1 VRRVIDLALVGNFE
15 GMRIFTALHE
25 SGEIQAV
32 RVAGGASLGLRGG
45 GGFSILPALRS
56 SASAILPLGLLALAV
71 MLAAQHRAPA
81 PPAHP
86 IDRSSLEA
94 VREGHATRRLSAAID
109 TYRLLEGRFPD
120 ELEALARRGVVE
132 ANALA
137 APEGRPYYSALRA
150 DGVILLA
157 PEH

>member
-1 VRRVIDLALVGNFE
+1 MTTTR
-15 GMRIFTALHE
+15 
-25 SGEIQAV
+25 S
-32 RVAGGASLGLRGG
+32 VA
-45 GGFSILPALRS
+45 
-56 SASAILPLGLLALAV
+56 LPLALLALAA
-71 MLAAQHRAPA
+71 MLAAQVRPQT
-81 PPAHP
+81 PPTHP
-86 IDRSSLEA
+86 IEWSSLEA

-120 ELEALARRGVVE
+120 SLDQLARRGVVDL
-132 ANALA
+132 NALA